1 MTPDQ
6 EPTQTLVDYEPA
18 SKAIPTASLS
28 GYKLLLAVK
37 SKMHSRLWELDV
49 IVNRTLV
56 YATLIGTLAL
66 IYLGSILLVQHFFH
80 TFTHEESQIV
90 LIGTTLAIISLFKP
104 LKRHLQKVIDR
115 RFYRQKYNASQTLD
129 AFGATLREEVDLAQL
144 SEQLVA
150 IVKETMQ
157 PAHVTLWLRQ
167 SEPTFD
173 SPRYT
178 RHLRI

>member
-6 EPTQTLVDYEPA
+6 EHTQTLVDCEPS
-18 SKAIPTASLS
+18 SKANSMASLS
-28 GYKLLLAVK
+28 SFKLLLAVK
-37 SKMHSRLWELDV
+37 SKLHSRLWELDV

-56 YATLIGTLAL
+56 YATLTGALAL
-66 IYLGSILLVQHFFH
+66 IYLGSNLLLQLFFH

-90 LIGTTLAIISLFKP
+90 LIGITLVIISLFNP
-104 LKRHLQKVIDR
+104 LKRHLQRVIDW

-150 IVKETMQ
+150 VVKETMQ
-157 PAHVTLWLRQ
+157 PAHVTLWLSQ
-167 SEPTFD
+167 TEPTFD

>member
-6 EPTQTLVDYEPA
+6 EHTQTLVDYEPS
-18 SKAIPTASLS
+18 SKAIPMAGLS
-28 GYKLLLAVK
+28 SFKLLLAVK
-37 SKMHSRLWELDV
+37 SRLHSRLRELDV

-56 YATLIGTLAL
+56 YATLTGVLAL
-66 IYLGSILLVQHFFH
+66 IYLGSILLLQLFFH

-90 LIGTTLAIISLFKP
+90 LIGTTLAIISLFNP
-104 LKRHLQKVIDR
+104 LKRHLHRVIDR
-115 RFYRQKYNASQTLD
+115 LFYRQKYYASQTLH

-144 SEQLVA
+144 SERLVA
-150 IVKETMQ
+150 VVKETMQ

-173 SPRYT
+173 SPHYT